1 MRHTG
6 YIFAALLLLLLPL
19 ASGARGIDPTA
30 DSLAVEAFRARM
42 DSVRRV
48 AGRPTVALV
57 LSGGGAK
64 GAAHAGVIRKLEE
77 MKIPVDM
84 VLGTSM
90 GGLVGALYA
99 MGYNSEEME
108 EIFSTANWDAIMK
121 DKKELRILSY
131 QETLNRGRYQ
141 IRVPFLYD
149 REDFLDKNERAY
161 NEVSGSYATLLE
173 DDTFGENG
181 GKNRARKRI
190 RHDNMFHSLP
200 AGYIFG
206 HNVNNLFSSLSVGY
220 QGDIDFKKLPIPFV
234 AVATD
239 LITYKPKIWMDG
251 EVMKAMRSTMAI
263 PFLFTPVK
271 EDGMVLL
278 DGGMR
283 NNYPVDLAR
292 EYGADI
298 VIGVELSDAQKT
310 YPEVNNFIDIVD
322 GLITMLGYAE
332 FEKNRDAADVKIK
345 PDLHEFNML
354 SFSPSN
360 IHTIVDRGYE
370 AAEGADSLLG
380 LVKSR
385 VGADSLWLSAP
396 PAINLAKHRV
406 TVDSIGFTGV
416 KDVESLILRSL
427 IPLREDSTVGKK
439 ELDAAVGQLYG
450 TGAFDYVTYEL
461 QGNCEPYS
469 LNFNCHHGPVHQI
482 SVGARLDSEEILSL
496 LLNLGLNSR
505 RISGSKFDVTCKIST
520 SPSVGLHYSYDAP
533 KSPTFNASASFHYCD
548 LGLLNLEHSLLSLSF
563 LEAGADVYIS
573 NRRWKNIDL
582 RAGLSYQFKWINDMD
597 NSIISGDYDI
607 TQTPSHY
614 LSPFLKL
621 RAGTLNDAYFPTK
634 GYNIGLAYDWTWA
647 PGMDN
652 FKNFH
657 TLSFNAKAVVAAP
670 KVFAFIPSLSCR
682 FIFGNDVPVMF
693 MNLVG
698 GSLPGRY
705 MPQQMAF
712 IGINYVTPMDNYLM
726 MARTDFRFDVA
737 KKHYLTLQAN
747 YAMDC
752 NGFSD
757 LRRRT
762 GYWGVGLEYS
772 YKSFLGPITANLHYS
787 NIRAL
792 PGFYFSIG
800 YNF

>member
-1 MRHTG
+1 M
-6 YIFAALLLLLLPL
+6 AVALLLLPL
-19 ASGARGIDPTA
+19 AAGARGIDQVQ
-30 DSLAVEAFRARM
+30 DSLAVEALRARM

-48 AGRPTVALV
+48 AHRPTVALV

-64 GAAHAGVIRKLEE
+64 GAAHAGVIKKLEE

-99 MGYNSEEME
+99 MGYKSGEME
-108 EIFSTANWDAIMK
+108 EILATANWDAIMK
-121 DKKELRILSY
+121 DKKEKKILSY
-131 QETLNRGRYQ
+131 SDTKHREQYQ
-141 IRVPFLYD
+141 ITVPFMYD
-149 REDFLDKNERAY
+149 RDDFLDRNEKAY
-161 NEVSGSYATLLE
+161 NEVSQSYTSLLG
-173 DDTFGENG
+173 DDSFAESAR
-181 GKNRARKRI
+181 KPKVRKRI

-220 QGDIDFKKLPIPFV
+220 QGNIDFKDLPVPFV

-251 EVMKAMRSTMAI
+251 EVTKAMRSTMAI

-283 NNYPVDLAR
+283 NNYPIDLAR

-310 YPEVNNFIDIVD
+310 YPEVNNVIDIVD
-322 GLITMLGYAE
+322 GLITMLGYTE

-360 IHTIVDRGYE
+360 IHTIVERGYE
-370 AAEGADSLLG
+370 AAQGADSLLAQ
-380 LVKSR
+380 VKEK
-385 VGADSLWLSAP
+385 VGRDSLWLAAP

-406 TVDSIGFTGV
+406 TVDSINFRGV
-416 KDVESLILRSL
+416 KTVESTILRSL
-427 IPLREDSTVGKK
+427 IPLRENSTVGKT
-439 ELDAAVGQLYG
+439 ELDNAVGQLYG
-450 TGAFDYVTYEL
+450 TRAFDYVTYEL
-461 QGNCEPYS
+461 LGNCEPYT
-469 LNFNCHHGPVHQI
+469 LNFNCHHGPVHQM
-482 SVGARLDSEEILSL
+482 SLGARLDSEEVLTL
-496 LLNLGLNSR
+496 LLNLGLNAR
-505 RISGSKFDVTCKIST
+505 RISGAKFDITAKIST
-520 SPSVGLHYSYDAP
+520 NPSLRFHFAYDAP
-533 KSPTFNASASFHYCD
+533 KSPTFNLAASLHYSD
-548 LGLLNLEHSLLSLSF
+548 LGLLNFENSLLTLSY
-563 LEAGADVYIS
+563 LEAGADVYVS
-573 NRRWKNIDL
+573 NRKWKNLDM
-582 RAGLSYQFKWINDMD
+582 RAGLSYQFKWINDLD
-597 NSIISGDYDI
+597 NSTIAGDYDLSDM
-607 TQTPSHY
+607 PAHY
-614 LSPFLKL
+614 VSPFFKL
-621 RAGTLNDAYFPTK
+621 RAYTIDDGYFPTK
-634 GYNIGLAYDWTWA
+634 GYTIGLSYDWTWA
-647 PGMDN
+647 PGMGY

-657 TLSFNAKAVVAAP
+657 TVALDAKVIVAAP

-682 FIFGNDVPVMF
+682 FIFGEEIPVMF
-693 MNLVG
+693 LNAVG

-712 IGINYVTPMDNYLM
+712 IGANYVTPMDNYLTM
-726 MARTDFRFDVA
+726 VRTDFRFQVA
-737 KKHYLTLQAN
+737 KKHYLTFQAN
-747 YAMDC
+747 YARDC
-752 NGFSD
+752 DGFENY
-757 LRRRT
+757 LKGV
-762 GYWGVGLEYS
+762 GYWGVGIEYS
-772 YKSFLGPITANLHYS
+772 YKSFLGPITANVHYS

-792 PGFYFSIG
+792 PGCYLSIG

>member
-1 MRHTG
+1 M
-6 YIFAALLLLLLPL
+6 IAAALLLLPL
-19 ASGARGIDPTA
+19 AAGARGIDAEA
-30 DSLAVEAFRARM
+30 DSLAAAALRARM
-42 DSVRRV
+42 DSIRRV
-48 AGRPTVALV
+48 SNRPTVALV

-64 GAAHAGVIRKLEE
+64 GAAHAGVIKKLEE

-99 MGYNSEEME
+99 MGYNSDEME
-108 EIFSTANWDAIMK
+108 EIFATANWDAIMK
-121 DKKELRILSY
+121 DKKETKILSY
-131 QETLNRGRYQ
+131 QETVKKSQYQ
-141 IRVPFLYD
+141 IRIPFMYD
-149 REDFLDKNERAY
+149 RDDFLDENEKAY
-161 NEVSGSYATLLE
+161 NEVSGSYMSILE
-173 DDTFGENG
+173 DNSFAESGS
-181 GKNRARKRI
+181 KPKVKKRV

-220 QGDIDFKKLPIPFV
+220 QGNIDFKDLPVPYV

-310 YPEVNNFIDIVD
+310 YPEVNNVVDIVD

-370 AAEGADSLLG
+370 AAQGADSLLAG
-380 LVKSR
+380 VKAR
-385 VGADSLWLSAP
+385 LGGDSLWLSAP

-406 TVDSIGFTGV
+406 TVDSINFKGV
-416 KDVESLILRSL
+416 RDVESLILRSL
-427 IPLREDSTVGKK
+427 IPLRENSTVGKK
-439 ELDAAVGQLYG
+439 ELDEAVGQLYG
-450 TGAFDYVTYEL
+450 TGSFDYVTYEL
-461 QGNCEPYS
+461 LGNCEPYS
-469 LNFNCHHGPVHQI
+469 LNFNCHHGPVHQM
-482 SVGARLDSEEILSL
+482 SLGARLDSEEILSL
-496 LLNLGLNSR
+496 LLNLGLNAR
-505 RISGSKFDVTCKIST
+505 RISGSKFDVTMKIST
-520 SPSVGLHYSYDAP
+520 SPSIMLHYAYDAP

-573 NRRWKNIDL
+573 NRKWKDLDL

-597 NSIISGDYDI
+597 NSTISGDYDLS
-607 TQTPSHY
+607 QTPSHY
-614 LSPFLKL
+614 LSPFFKL
-621 RAGTLNDAYFPTK
+621 RASTLNDGYFPTK
-634 GYNIGLAYDWTWA
+634 GYSLGLSYDWTWA
-647 PGMDN
+647 PGFDN
-652 FKNFH
+652 FRNFH
-657 TLSFNAKAVVAAP
+657 TVGLDAKVVIAAP
-670 KVFAFIPSLSCR
+670 KVFAFIPSIAGR
-682 FIFGNDVPVMF
+682 FIFGTDVPVMY
-693 MNLVG
+693 MNLIG

-712 IGINYVTPMDNYLM
+712 IGANYVTPMDNYLAM
-726 MARTDFRFDVA
+726 VRTDFRFEVA
-737 KKHYLTLQAN
+737 RKHFLTLQAN
-747 YAMDC
+747 YARDC
-752 NGFSD
+752 DGFANF
-757 LRRRT
+757 LAGT

-772 YKSFLGPITANLHYS
+772 YRSFLGPVTANLHYS
-787 NIRAL
+787 NIRSL
-792 PGFYFSIG
+792 PGLYVSLG